1 MNNFNVK
8 YLPKISKQEFTKR
21 MVQRELEDYKLVEQ
35 IESYLIKK
43 RGFNYKIPTK
53 NTPVIL
59 LFSGGLDTVISAAI
73 LMKVFNLQIYPF
85 YIKRGQRRIRK
96 EIGAVNFYSK
106 LYGQRFPNLWKK
118 VKIVDSFIPPKQIRY
133 SITLVS
139 NNTVS
144 QNSLHKKGIPMYTSL
159 MANFAVEYAYFLQ
172 INQGIKIRNIFL
184 GLVNN
189 DGNYMSYE
197 TFTAL
202 RSIMLNICYS
212 THDWSWQ
219 VSSIA
224 LEKEL
229 GFCLEKYDLI
239 KWAIAQKIPIEK
251 SWSCY
256 WDYIYHCGNCDGCT
270 ARKIAFR
277 ETKLKDKTTYLS
289 EIHPH
294 YLKRIL
300 ERIKL

>member
-1 MNNFNVK
+1 MGK
-8 YLPKISKQEFTKR
+8 
-21 MVQRELEDYKLVEQ
+21 RELEDCRLIEQ
-35 IESYLIKK
+35 IESYLVKK
-43 RGFNYKIPTK
+43 RRYSYKIPEK

-73 LMKVFNLQIYPF
+73 LMKVFKLQIYPF
-85 YIKRGQRRIRK
+85 YIKRGQRRIKK
-96 EIGAVNFYSK
+96 EIDAVNFYSK
-106 LYGQRFPNLWKK
+106 LYNQRFPTLWKK

-139 NNTVS
+139 NNIVR

-172 INQGIKIRNIFL
+172 INLGVKIRDIFM

-202 RSIMLNICYS
+202 RSIMLNICFS

-229 GFCLEKYDLI
+229 GLCLEKYDLI
-239 KWAIAQKIPIEK
+239 RWAVTQKIPIEK

-256 WDYIYHCGNCDGCT
+256 WDYTYHCGNCDGCT

-277 ETKLKDKTTYLS
+277 EAHSQDKTIYLS
-289 EIHPH
+289 EIRSH

-300 ERIKL
+300 EKIKV